1 MTERST
7 EGKTRSARSGYNGG
21 QREWLCEISKMLR
34 EQKKIWGGFNRASLD
49 RLGVHLGVCPESKNQ
64 EPCKDVACKPL
75 FD

>member
-1 MTERST
+1 ML
-7 EGKTRSARSGYNGG
+7 
-21 QREWLCEISKMLR
+21 REMSMLLR

-64 EPCKDVACKPL
+64 EPSKDVACKPL